1 MSVASAVLTLLS
13 RFTSP
18 FFQVDPGIG
27 VGVEAGVEP
36 DAELDIELEV
46 ELEDEL
52 DVELELDPE
61 LEDGSIGSVG
71 FSIEPGSGSGVELD
85 DELGRQY
92 VNVLDFELDDELED
106 ELLDDELDVEIGTK
120 CTLTTILPLPCGG
133 VDGTVYRI
141 VCVVVE
147 PPP

>member
-1 MSVASAVLTLLS
+1 MVS
-13 RFTSP
+13 
-18 FFQVDPGIG
+18 G
-27 VGVEAGVEP
+27 VGVGVGETVEP
-36 DAELDIELEV
+36 DAELDVELEPELEV
-46 ELEDEL
+46 VL
-52 DVELELDPE
+52 DVELV
-61 LEDGSIGSVG
+61 DGSIGSVG
-71 FSIEPGSGSGVELD
+71 FSIKPGSGSGVEVD

-92 VNVLDFELDDELED
+92 VNVLDFELDDELDELED
-106 ELLDDELDVEIGTK
+106 ELLDDELDVEIGSK

>member
-1 MSVASAVLTLLS
+1 M
-13 RFTSP
+13 
-18 FFQVDPGIG
+18 G
-27 VGVEAGVEP
+27 VGETVEP
-36 DAELDIELEV
+36 DAELNVELEPELEV
-46 ELEDEL
+46 VL
-52 DVELELDPE
+52 DVELV
-61 LEDGSIGSVG
+61 DGSIGSVG
-71 FSIEPGSGSGVELD
+71 FSIEPGSGSGSGVEVD

-92 VNVLDFELDDELED
+92 VNVLDFELDDELDELED
-106 ELLDDELDVEIGTK
+106 ELLDDELDVEIGSK